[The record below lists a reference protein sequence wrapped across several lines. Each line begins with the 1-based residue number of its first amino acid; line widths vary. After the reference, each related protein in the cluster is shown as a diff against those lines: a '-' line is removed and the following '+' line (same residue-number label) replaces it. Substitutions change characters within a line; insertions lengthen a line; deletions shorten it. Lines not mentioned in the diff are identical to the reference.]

1 MGLFDRPREGNA
13 EGRREQLR
21 GYLVEMKMEIQE
33 TKEMGGL
40 CAKGR
45 SFWSVEG
52 KKKGQRE
59 KARIGEKG
67 VLVSWSGVCG
77 SVLMAGKKNGG
88 ELWSAERRRKSFLG
102 RRLFFQRRV
111 CNRLTKKDG
120 FRVLWKH
127 SFFFL
132 NCSPFL

>member
-1 MGLFDRPREGNA
+1 MGLFDRLREGNA

-21 GYLVEMKMEIQE
+21 GYLVEMKMEIRE

-59 KARIGEKG
+59 KAGIGEKG
-67 VLVSWSGVCG
+67 VLVPWSGVCG
-77 SVLMAGKKNGG
+77 SVLMAGKKMKGSSGRLKGEGRASLGG
-88 ELWSAERRRKSFLG
+88 G
-102 RRLFFQRRV
+102 
-111 CNRLTKKDG
+111 
-120 FRVLWKH
+120 
-127 SFFFL
+127 SFFKGG
-132 NCSPFL
+132 CAIG